1 MIDGVPGRTRMRVGW
16 ELMNRV
22 EETAVIGGGSSYTPG
37 LIHGVI
43 RHQAAPEVDEVSL
56 DIERKLLEKYGQP
69 DRRQLNKEGR
79 YTIRNPEMRSET
91 GIIEPEDETMTKID
105 VEGPLYLPDA
115 MKGLVKLT
123 EKDYEIEVGEGHLQ
137 RQYQEI
143 ADEARAAI
151 EAVLPTGKYTL
162 GPVLEAFEHE
172 FAQYCDS
179 DYAIGISSGT
189 AALHLALEALGIGPG
204 DEVITVSNTYIATS
218 LAITYTGATPVFTDI
233 EPDTYNMTAG
243 LAAEKITPR
252 TKALLPVHM
261 YGHPVDMDPI
271 MELARE
277 HDLKVLED
285 ASHAHGAEYKGRR
298 TGSLGDMAAFSFYP
312 GKNLGAYGDG
322 GGITTS
328 DGALD
333 KKARILRYVGQR
345 VKFVHEV
352 VGFQE
357 RLDPIQAAVLRVKL
371 KRLDEWNSRR
381 RRWAGIYNEMLAD
394 TPLKLPYA
402 ADDVYH
408 VYYSYATI
416 VPSEQERLELMS
428 HCLERGIG
436 VFAMYPALVPMQGAY
451 RDLDYSEGD
460 FPVAA
465 SYARRVMNLPMFE
478 TLTEAEVVLAAETIL
493 AFYDRA

>member
-1 MIDGVPGRTRMRVGW
+1 
-16 ELMNRV
+16 
-22 EETAVIGGGSSYTPG
+22 
-37 LIHGVI
+37 
-43 RHQAAPEVDEVSL
+43 
-56 DIERKLLEKYGQP
+56 
-69 DRRQLNKEGR
+69 
-79 YTIRNPEMRSET
+79 
-91 GIIEPEDETMTKID
+91 MTKID
-105 VEGPLYLPDA
+105 LESPLYLPDA
-115 MKGLVKLT
+115 MKGLAQLADR
-123 EKDYEIEVGEGHLQ
+123 DYEIEVGEGHLE
-137 RQYQEI
+137 RQYREI
-143 ADEARAAI
+143 AEEVQAAI

-162 GPVLEAFEHE
+162 GPILEAFEGE
-172 FAQYCDS
+172 FADYCDS

-189 AALHLALEALGIGPG
+189 AALHLALEALGVGPG

-218 LAITYTGATPVFTDI
+218 LAITYTGAKPVFIDI
-233 EPDTYNMTAG
+233 DPDTYNMTAE
-243 LAAEKITPR
+243 LAADKITPR

-261 YGHPVDMDPI
+261 YGHPADMDPI

-277 HDLKVLED
+277 HGLKVLED
-285 ASHAHGAEYKGRR
+285 AAHAHGAAYKGRR
-298 TGSLGDMAAFSFYP
+298 TGSLGDIAAFSFYP

-328 DGALD
+328 DEALNE
-333 KKARILRYVGQR
+333 KVRILRYVGQR

-371 KRLDEWNSRR
+371 KRLDEWNARR
-381 RRWAGIYNEMLAD
+381 RRWAGIYDEMLAD

-402 ADDVYH
+402 AENVYH

-416 VPSEQERLELMS
+416 VPSEQERQELMT

-436 VFAMYPALVPMQGAY
+436 VFAMYPALVPLQGAY
-451 RDLDYSEGD
+451 RDLDYAEAD

-478 TLTEAEVVLAAETIL
+478 TLTEDEVARAAETIL